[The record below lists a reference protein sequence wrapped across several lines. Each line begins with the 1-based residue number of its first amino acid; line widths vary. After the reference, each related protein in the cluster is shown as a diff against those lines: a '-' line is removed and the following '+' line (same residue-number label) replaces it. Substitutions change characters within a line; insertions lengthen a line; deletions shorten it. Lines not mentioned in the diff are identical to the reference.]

1 MSLTAFLEKLKNTP
15 NAITFQETIAV
26 IEAHYDF
33 EPTAFENGLQ
43 HNMANENNGSCKVFA
58 FAQLHNLT
66 AETTLA
72 CFGAY
77 YTEDVLKNPNGSCAF
92 LNKNNGERNEYTNG

>member
-26 IEAHYDF
+26 IEAHYAF

-66 AETTLA
+66 AETTLL
-72 CFGAY
+72 
-77 YTEDVLKNPNGSCAF
+77 VLGLFILKMS
-92 LNKNNGERNEYTNG
+92 